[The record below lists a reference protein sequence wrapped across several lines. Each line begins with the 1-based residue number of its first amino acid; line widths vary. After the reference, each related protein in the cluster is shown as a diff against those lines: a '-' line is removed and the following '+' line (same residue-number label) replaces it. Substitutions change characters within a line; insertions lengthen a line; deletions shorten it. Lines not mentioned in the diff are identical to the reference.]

1 MLNQSH
7 ENVENPSAGPHKPLQ
22 GNFPGA
28 ASTSTSTGYHQPH
41 PGNPAVLLR
50 GGSSRNETL
59 LEALDHRAGE
69 PLCHD
74 LDRAG
79 NGTYQD
85 ISSTS
90 SLSICIY
97 IYISQV
103 KSAHHCVS
111 RAVPKVWELSLVIKQ
126 ILTDKAAGR
135 CFAHRSFR
143 KNTGQFKNLDFR
155 ISSGETWVPW
165 LWSLIPH
172 PKAGSENLR
181 GSKHSFGRPRSRR

>member
-1 MLNQSH
+1 MKMLKIRLRALTNLSRAISLALPQHPPPPGITSRIQGIQ
-7 ENVENPSAGPHKPLQ
+7 PSSSVV
-22 GNFPGA
+22 GA
-28 ASTSTSTGYHQPH
+28 PVMRHSLKRWTTELG
-41 PGNPAVLLR
+41 
-50 GGSSRNETL
+50 
-59 LEALDHRAGE
+59 
-69 PLCHD
+69 
-74 LDRAG
+74 
-79 NGTYQD
+79 
-85 ISSTS
+85 
-90 SLSICIY
+90 SLSAMTWTELETVHTKIYQVHPLSRYVY

-155 ISSGETWVPW
+155 ISSGEKWVPW